1 MTRTFIGS
9 SVKPRHRVTLLP
21 WPAIIPDRIGIIGK
35 TQGVNDR
42 SSPNPRKLAMTSQKL
57 PVFSNPAIWR
67 SSEGC
72 WIDPAAGGESASATD
87 CRGGAG
93 DENAASVIRKWRG
106 AGGGHNPLLLPTRK

>member
-1 MTRTFIGS
+1 MPRTYIAD

-87 CRGGAG
+87 CRGGS
-93 DENAASVIRKWRG
+93 ENERAPSVIENCRVQGEQHKPIW
-106 AGGGHNPLLLPTRK
+106 L